1 MNPIT
6 RFFQGLNFFFSGLWM
21 LLRYPSLLA
30 LALIPIVLTFL
41 MLLGLAWGAVYW
53 LGAGLEQSPLLNA
66 DGRVVLQALAFLLV
80 LFVAYLIY
88 LPLTR
93 VFLAP
98 FSEKLSHKTTE
109 LGGVNVPT
117 EQELSFLRSIWE
129 GVKLVALQLVVVVL
143 ILLLTLLLPPVG
155 VPVGIFLTICFCGVD
170 FVDVPLSVR
179 RLSFRQKL
187 RWLWQSRALVLG
199 FAVAAYLVLHI
210 PLLNLLALPVGVIG
224 ATMLVNQ
231 VGGEA
236 RGEGSG

>member
-1 MNPIT
+1 
-6 RFFQGLNFFFSGLWM
+6 M
-21 LLRYPSLLA
+21 LLRYPSLFG
-30 LALIPIVLTFL
+30 LALIPIALTVLV
-41 MLLGLAWGAVYW
+41 LLGLAWGAAYW
-53 LGAGLEQSPLLNA
+53 FGAELQQSMMVNA
-66 DGRVVLQALAFLLV
+66 DGRLLLQAIVFLLV

-98 FSEKLSHKTTE
+98 FSEKISHKTSE
-109 LGGVNVPT
+109 LGGVRVPT
-117 EQELSFLRSIWE
+117 EQELSFFRSIWE
-129 GVKLVALQLVVVVL
+129 GVKLVVLQLVAVGL

-155 VPVGIFLTICFCGVD
+155 VPVGILMTICFCGVD
-170 FVDVPLSVR
+170 FVDVPLSLR

-199 FAVAAYLVLHI
+199 FAVAAYLVLHL

-231 VGGEA
+231 VGSETGEDDN
-236 RGEGSG
+236 G

>member
-1 MNPIT
+1 MKPIT
-6 RFFQGLNFFFSGLWM
+6 RFFQGINFFLSGLWM
-21 LLRYPSLLA
+21 LLRYPSLFG
-30 LALIPIVLTFL
+30 LALIPIVLTVL
-41 MLLGLAWGAVYW
+41 VLLGLAWGVVYW
-53 LGAGLEQSPLLNA
+53 LGVGLQESAMMNA
-66 DGRVVLQALAFLLV
+66 DGRLVLQALAFLLV

-98 FSEKLSHKTTE
+98 FSEKLSHKTSE
-109 LGGVNVPT
+109 LGGVNLLT
-117 EQELSFLRSIWE
+117 DQELGFFRSIWE
-129 GVKLVALQLVVVVL
+129 GVKLVVLQLVAVGL
-143 ILLLTLLLPPVG
+143 ILILTLLLPPVG

-187 RWLWQSRALVLG
+187 GWLWQSRALVLG
-199 FAVAAYLVLHI
+199 FAVAAYLVLHV

-231 VGGEA
+231 TA
-236 RGEGSG
+236 RELRGDQNG

>member
-6 RFFQGLNFFFSGLWM
+6 RFFQGINFFLSGLWM
-21 LLRYPSLLA
+21 LLRYPSLFG
-30 LALIPIVLTFL
+30 LALIPIVLTVL
-41 MLLGLAWGAVYW
+41 VLLGLAWGVVSF
-53 LGAGLEQSPLLNA
+53 LGAELQDSTLVNA
-66 DGRVVLQALAFLLV
+66 DGRLVLQALAFLLV

-98 FSEKLSHKTTE
+98 FSEKLSHKTSE
-109 LGGVNVPT
+109 LGGVNLLT
-117 EQELSFLRSIWE
+117 DQELGFFRSIWE
-129 GVKLVALQLVVVVL
+129 GVKLVVLQLVAVGL
-143 ILLLTLLLPPVG
+143 ILILTLLLPPVG

-187 RWLWQSRALVLG
+187 GWLWQSRALVLG
-199 FAVAAYLVLHI
+199 FAVAAYLVLHV

-231 VGGEA
+231 TA
-236 RGEGSG
+236 RELRGDQNG